1 MFIFNLQQSV
11 GREFLTHTEAY
22 EYMKSQHIPVIE
34 DYRVCHNGEEVWDAI
49 CAIGENRGNLA
60 YDIDGAVV
68 KINRFSD
75 RELLGNTS
83 KVPRW
88 AIAYKYPP
96 EEKETKLLDIE
107 LSVGRTGRITPT
119 AIFEPIRLCGT
130 SVSRATCTIRI
141 LSMIW
146 ISGSAIPSLSTNR
159 ERSFQR
165 SRRYYM
171 TNVRQG

>member
-1 MFIFNLQQSV
+1 
-11 GREFLTHTEAY
+11 
-22 EYMKSQHIPVIE
+22 MKSQHIPVIE
-34 DYRVCHNGEEVWDAI
+34 DYRVCHSGEEVWDAI

-96 EEKETKLLDIE
+96 EEKGVRGVSHRLPFLNRFVC
-107 LSVGRTGRITPT
+107 VGLRSAGQP
-119 AIFEPIRLCGT
+119 
-130 SVSRATCTIRI
+130 CTIRI

-165 SRRYYM
+165 SKRYYM
-171 TNVRQG
+171 TNVRLG